1 MSYLIYL
8 RKSRSDRE
16 AESRGEGETLAR
28 HEKILSDLAAKM
40 KLPIGAIYKEVVS
53 GENITARPKM
63 QQLLIE
69 VMQGKWEGVLVVEIE
84 RLARGDT
91 KDQGTVA
98 EAFKFSNTKIIT
110 PLKIYDPSNEYDEEY
125 FEFNLFMSRKEYKTI
140 NRRLQRGRLSAFEE
154 GWYIAGTAPYGYSKV
169 KHPGD
174 KGYTLDIIPE
184 EGKVIEYITDM
195 YTRGELQEDGSYL
208 RLGSYQIR
216 DRLNDMKIPTRT
228 GVPWS
233 ASSIIDILNNPIYAG
248 LQRWQWRKV
257 QKQMIDGE
265 IVESRKKDPN
275 CPLVPGRHPEIISRE
290 KYDLIQKIRRGKPTP
305 INTNN
310 ALQNPLSGLVY
321 CAKCNTMMTRQASNT
336 KLHYPI
342 LRCPN
347 SRCNNV
353 SSPLDLIENKVI
365 EGLKDWLEKYEL
377 DWPDDSFAEYS
388 TAIETLENAIKSLS
402 VRYEKISK
410 QLASTY
416 DLLEQGVYTLEVF
429 QERQLSL
436 TDQKKQ
442 IASELE
448 NLKNDQNTNIAM
460 SQAIKNF
467 VPNIRHL
474 INVYWEIEDA
484 TTRNNMLKEVLQRI
498 EYLKTERNRKGDR
511 NNANFTLH
519 LFPKLPEN
527 L

>member
-1 MSYLIYL
+1 MAYLEYL
-8 RKSRSDRE
+8 RKSRADRE
-16 AESRGEGETLAR
+16 AEARGEGETLER
-28 HEKILSDLAAKM
+28 HERILNDLAAKM
-40 KLPIGAIYKEVVS
+40 HLPIGAIYKEVVS

-110 PLKIYDPSNEYDEEY
+110 PLKIYDPSNEFDEEY

-174 KGYTLDIIPE
+174 KGYTLELVPE
-184 EGKVIEYITDM
+184 EAKVVQYIVDM
-195 YTRGELQEDGSYL
+195 YTRGELQESGNYL

-216 DRLNDMKIPTRT
+216 DRLNEMKVPTRT
-228 GVPWS
+228 GASWS
-233 ASSIIDILNNPIYAG
+233 SSSIIDILSNPIYAG

-257 QKQMIDGE
+257 QKQMVDGN
-265 IVESRKKDPN
+265 IIESRKKDPD
-275 CPLVPGRHPEIISRE
+275 CRLAPGRHPQIITQE
-290 KYDLIQKIRRGKPTP
+290 KYEVIQKIRHGKPTP

-321 CAKCNTMMTRQASNT
+321 CAKCNTMMTRQPSNT
-336 KLHYPI
+336 KLRYPV

-347 SRCNNV
+347 SKCDNI
-353 SSPLDLIENKVI
+353 SSPLDLIEEKVI
-365 EGLKDWLEKYEL
+365 DGLNDWIKKYEL
-377 DWPDDSFAEYS
+377 DWPDDSFSEYMA
-388 TAIETLENAIKSLS
+388 TIDTLESAIKNLNMTYNK
-402 VRYEKISK
+402 VSK
-410 QLASTY
+410 QLSTTY

-436 TDQKKQ
+436 TNQKKD
-442 IASELE
+442 ISYELE
-448 NLKNDQNTNIAM
+448 NLKKEQNRTIAM

-467 VPNIRHL
+467 VPNIKHL
-474 INVYWEIEDA
+474 VKVYWEVEDA
-484 TTRNNMLKEVLQRI
+484 TTRNNMLRDVLQRV
-498 EYLKTERNRKGDR
+498 EYLKTERNKKGSRD
-511 NNANFTLH
+511 NANFTLH
-519 LFPKLPEN
+519 LFPKLPES